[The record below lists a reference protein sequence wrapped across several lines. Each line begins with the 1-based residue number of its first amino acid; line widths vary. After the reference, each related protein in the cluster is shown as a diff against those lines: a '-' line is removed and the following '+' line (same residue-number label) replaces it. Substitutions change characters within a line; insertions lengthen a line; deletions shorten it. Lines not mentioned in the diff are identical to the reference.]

1 MVDQKELEVPEESGV
16 GRPRE
21 ITKRVVQ
28 QLEKS
33 FQAGLNISEACVA
46 NNVARSTFYDYLKFD
61 PDFSDRINILKTKPQ
76 IKAKYNIANAINEGD
91 ISTSKWYLEKT
102 SDEFASK
109 NKHEISGS
117 VEHIQIKQE
126 EVMAQVE
133 KMKLVGES

>member
-1 MVDQKELEVPEESGV
+1 MVSKKDLEVKDI

-21 ITKRVVQ
+21 ITPTVVQ
-28 QLEKS
+28 QLERS

-46 NNVARSTFYDYLKFD
+46 NNVARSTFYDYLKYD
-61 PDFSDRINILKTKPQ
+61 KSFSDRISVLRTKPQ
-76 IKAKYNIANAINEGD
+76 IKAKLNIANAINEGD

-102 SDEFASK
+102 SDEFAVK

-117 VEHIQIKQE
+117 VEHVQVKQE

>member
-1 MVDQKELEVPEESGV
+1 MVDEKELEITGESNV

-21 ITKRVVQ
+21 ITPAIVQ
-28 QLEKS
+28 QLERS
-33 FQAGLNISEACVA
+33 FQAGLNISEACIA
-46 NNVARSTFYDYLKFD
+46 NNVNRATFYNYLKFD
-61 PDFSDRINILKTKPQ
+61 EAFLDRINILKTKPK

-102 SDEFASK
+102 SDEFANK

-117 VEHIQIKQE
+117 VEHIQVKQE

>member
-1 MVDQKELEVPEESGV
+1 MASKNKLEIKDI

-21 ITKRVVQ
+21 ITPAIVQ
-28 QLEKS
+28 QLERS

-46 NNVARSTFYDYLKFD
+46 NNVARSTFYDYLKYD
-61 PDFSDRINILKTKPQ
+61 KSFSDRISVLRTKPQ
-76 IKAKYNIANAINEGD
+76 IKAKLNIANAINEGD

-102 SDEFASK
+102 SDEFAVK

-117 VEHIQIKQE
+117 VEHVQVKQE

>member
-1 MVDQKELEVPEESGV
+1 MANKNDLEVKDV

-21 ITKRVVQ
+21 ITPAVVR
-28 QLEKS
+28 QLERS

-46 NNVARSTFYDYLKFD
+46 NNVPRSTFYDYLKYD
-61 PDFSDRINILKTKPQ
+61 KSFSDRISVLRTKPQ
-76 IKAKYNIANAINEGD
+76 IKAKLNIANAINEGD

-102 SDEFASK
+102 SDEFAVK

-117 VEHIQIKQE
+117 VEHVQVKQE